1 MKRLFLMVV
10 AFILGATSA
19 VMAQADPMQPIPAD
33 KEIRQGVLP
42 NGLTYYIRHNEKPQG
57 MANFYIVHDVGAAQ
71 EGDNQQ
77 GLAHFLEHM
86 AFNGTKNYPDK
97 TMIEYLEKIGVKFGA
112 NLNAFTSWDLTQYFM
127 TDVPVARESV
137 IDSTLMILHDW
148 SHFISLEEEEI
159 DNERGV
165 IKEELRTRDGA
176 SWRSTIAMLKAVGK
190 GSIYA
195 ERNLIGY
202 LEGLESFTYQDIR
215 DFYHKWYRP
224 DYQAVVVV
232 GDIDVDAVE
241 HKIKTIMADIP
252 APAADAAK
260 KEVVVIP
267 DNEEPIASIF
277 TDPEQQYSQV
287 NVIYKSQAMPKNMRG
302 TMAAELV
309 DVMTSL
315 MDRMS
320 AERLLDMSEKPNAPF
335 INADFSAL
343 GSFGICPTLNVTV
356 GGAMTKDGEIL
367 TGYKAILT
375 EMERIRRWGFTE
387 GEFERAKAKV
397 LAGLETQY
405 NSRNDRK
412 HAFWAQRCID
422 NFREGTAM
430 PSAETEY
437 QLDKQ
442 IVEMMNVAMINQ
454 VAQQLYQ
461 PGKNMVIIVNS
472 PAKEGVAVPTEAE
485 LLAALQE
492 VTASEIEAL
501 KDDVVIEPLISEDV
515 VLKGSPVKKVAQNEA
530 MGTTEWTLK
539 NGVKVVLKQTDYEA
553 DRIRL
558 NAISDGGSAIFSDE
572 DYWTVQLMTSVMSE
586 SGISKFSASDLR
598 KQLAGKVASVR
609 AGVDQYEHSVS
620 GQASL
625 KDVET
630 MLQLVYLQFTAP
642 RFDQTDFDNFMS
654 RISSMLANQEVNPDF
669 IFSQELMKTIYG
681 DSPRRQ
687 QISTENLK
695 KVEFDKLAATHS
707 KLYSN
712 AKDFTFYFIGNM
724 SPEELQPLVE
734 KYIGSL
740 PVAKKVTNSFTDDG
754 VRCVRGGVVN
764 DFRQAMEQP
773 KVSVLFYYLG
783 DEAYNLKNS
792 LVMEFFSSALDNRY
806 LKSIREE
813 KGGTYGVGV
822 RGALDARPTEEYS
835 LLIQFD
841 TNEQMADELSAIV
854 VAEIE
859 KIAAEGPL
867 AEDMS
872 KTREFLVKDYTKQIK
887 NNSYWT
893 NAINEYYKH
902 NVDVVNGYEAAVE
915 SVTSED
921 VQALAK
927 KILED
932 GNLIK
937 VVMRPEKAE

>member
-112 NLNAFTSWDLTQYFM
+112 NLNAFTSWDLTQYYM

-148 SHFISLEEEEI
+148 SHFIALEEEEI

-267 DNEEPIASIF
+267 DNEEPIVSIF

-302 TMAAELV
+302 SMAAELV

-609 AGVDQYEHSVS
+609 AVVDQYEHSVS

-642 RFDQTDFDNFMS
+642 RFDQTDFDNFMN

-822 RGALDARPTEEYS
+822 RGALDARPAEEYS

-927 KILED
+927 KILAD

>member
-1 MKRLFLMVV
+1 MVALVV
-10 AFILGATSA
+10 ASVTN
-19 VMAQADPMQPIPAD
+19 VWAQDPMQPIPAD
-33 KEIRQGVLP
+33 ENIRVGKLD
-42 NGLTYYIRHNEKPQG
+42 NGLTYYIRHNAKPEG
-57 MANFYIVHDVGAAQ
+57 MGNFYIVHDVGAIQ

-86 AFNGTKNYPDK
+86 AFNGTKNFPDK
-97 TMIEYLEKIGVKFGA
+97 TMIEYLESVGIKFGA

-127 TDVPVARESV
+127 TDVPVNKEGV
-137 IDSTLMILHDW
+137 VDNVLTVLHDW
-148 SHFISLEEEEI
+148 SHFINLEQDEI
-159 DNERGV
+159 DSERGV

-176 SWRSTIAMLKAVGK
+176 AWRSTIAMLQAVGK
-190 GSIYA
+190 GSLYA

-202 LEGLESFTYQDIR
+202 LEGLESFTYDDIR
-215 DFYHKWYRP
+215 TFYDKWYRP
-224 DYQAVVVV
+224 DYQAIVVV
-232 GDIDVDAVE
+232 GDIDVDEIEA
-241 HKIKTIMADIP
+241 KIKTLMADIP
-252 APAADAAK
+252 APAPDAAQK
-260 KEVVVIP
+260 DVIVIP
-267 DNEEPIASIF
+267 DNEEPIVSIF

-287 NVIYKSQAMPKNMRG
+287 NVIYKSQAMPKEMRG
-302 TMAAELV
+302 TIAAELV

-315 MDRMS
+315 MDRMA
-320 AERLLDMSEKPNAPF
+320 AERLQDLSEKPDAPF
-335 INADFSAL
+335 LDGNISTL
-343 GSFGICPTLNVTV
+343 GSFGICPTLNVTT

-375 EMERIRRWGFTE
+375 EMERIRRWGFTD
-387 GEFERAKAKV
+387 GEFERAKAKL
-397 LAGLETQY
+397 LASLESSY
-405 NSRNDRK
+405 NSRDDRK

-422 NFREGTAM
+422 NFREGTPM

-437 QLDKQ
+437 ELDKQ
-442 IVEMMNVAMINQ
+442 IVEMLNVTMINQ

-472 PAKEGVAVPTEAE
+472 PKKEGVAVPTEAE
-485 LLAALQE
+485 LLATLKE
-492 VTASEIEAL
+492 VTEGEVEAM
-501 KDDVVIEPLISEDV
+501 KDDVVIEPLIAEDV
-515 VLKGSPVKKVAQNEA
+515 VLKGSKVKKVAQNEA

-558 NAISDGGSAIFSDE
+558 SAISDGGTALFCDGCF
-572 DYWTVQLMTSVMSE
+572 WTAELLSSVMSE

-598 KQLAGKVASVR
+598 KQMAGKVAS
-609 AGVDQYEHSVS
+609 AGTSVDTYEHSVM
-620 GQASL
+620 GQSSL

-642 RFDQTDFDNFMS
+642 RFDQTDFDNLIT
-654 RISSMLANQEVNPDF
+654 RISSLLANQETNPDF
-669 IFSQELMKTIYG
+669 IFSKEVMKTIYG

-687 QISTENLK
+687 QLSAENLA
-695 KVEFDKLAATHS
+695 KVKFDKLAEVHS

-740 PVAKKVTNSFTDDG
+740 PVEKKATNTFTDDG
-754 VRCVRGGVVN
+754 VRAVHGGVVN
-764 DFRQAMEQP
+764 DFRQTMEQP
-773 KVSVLFYYLG
+773 KVSVLHYFGG
-783 DEAYNLKNS
+783 DEAYTLENQ

-813 KGGTYGVGV
+813 KGGTYGVAV
-822 RGALDARPTEEYS
+822 RGALDAEPAEEYA

-854 VAEIE
+854 IAEIE

-867 AEDMS
+867 AEDMD
-872 KTREFLVKDYTKQIK
+872 KTREFLLKDYTKQIK
-887 NNSYWT
+887 NNSYWA
-893 NAINEYYKH
+893 NAISEYYDY
-902 NVDVVNGYEAAVE
+902 NIDVVNGYEEAVKAV
-915 SVTSED
+915 SAED
-921 VQALAK
+921 VKALAK

-932 GNLIK
+932 NNLVK
-937 VVMRPEKAE
+937 VVMRPAKAE

>member
-112 NLNAFTSWDLTQYFM
+112 NLNAFTSWDLTQYYM

-148 SHFISLEEEEI
+148 SHFIALEEEEI

-190 GSIYA
+190 GTIYA

-267 DNEEPIASIF
+267 DNEEPIVSIF

-302 TMAAELV
+302 SMAAELV

-609 AGVDQYEHSVS
+609 AAVDQYEHSVS

-642 RFDQTDFDNFMS
+642 RFDQTDFDNFMN

-822 RGALDARPTEEYS
+822 RGALDARPAEEYS

-927 KILED
+927 KILAD